1 MTREEYEKAKKVLLD
16 QRVNIDK
23 ALDEL
28 RKKFEDKNLEEHN
41 INYVGKYIVE
51 YDRESYLNPGV
62 KAKLLKY
69 TFDVYHIKKVTLI
82 GNGFIRVIA
91 DWIHMYKDVENNFGN
106 AEVTVDT
113 DRECDIHHFD
123 EVFEEDE
130 ANEFIKKEL
139 VGVKTIVE
147 SVENL
152 FTHK

>member
-1 MTREEYEKAKKVLLD
+1 MTREEYTKAKQVLLD
-16 QRVNIDK
+16 QRADVDK

-41 INYVGKYIVE
+41 INYVGKYVVE

-69 TFDVYHIKKVTLI
+69 NFDVYHIKKVTLI
-82 GNGFIRVIA
+82 GNGFVRVIA

-106 AEVTVDT
+106 AEVTVDK

-139 VGVKTIVE
+139 VDIKTIVE
-147 SVENL
+147 TVENL

>member
-1 MTREEYEKAKKVLLD
+1 MTREEYTKAKQVLLD
-16 QRVNIDK
+16 QRADIEK

-41 INYVGKYIVE
+41 INYVGKYVVE

-62 KAKLLKY
+62 TAKILKY
-69 TFDVYHIKKVTLI
+69 TFDVYHIKKVTYI

-106 AEVTVDT
+106 AEVTVDK

-139 VGVKTIVE
+139 VDIKTIVE
-147 SVENL
+147 TTENL